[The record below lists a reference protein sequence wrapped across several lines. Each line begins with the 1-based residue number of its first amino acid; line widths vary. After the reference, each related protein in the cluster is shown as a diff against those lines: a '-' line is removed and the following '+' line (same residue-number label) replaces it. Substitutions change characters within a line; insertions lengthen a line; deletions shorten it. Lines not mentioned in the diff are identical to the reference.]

1 MFSIKVSMV
10 WSCNVLSVWK
20 KGVLP
25 RGYTG
30 TCLCKKEKNV
40 YQYHVPCLNIYMIL
54 VHIFFLQRKVP
65 EFVTTRTT
73 VKTTRTTSLRQLGP
87 LFEDNSDHFL
97 GQLGPNLMAI
107 HPVPLNAN
115 WYSHRQKLTISFTNF
130 FYLKHDFIQLY
141 LFFRQIFSKFIYPKR
156 QYISEHIK

>member
-1 MFSIKVSMV
+1 MESWVGM
-10 WSCNVLSVWK
+10 
-20 KGVLP
+20 
-25 RGYTG
+25 
-30 TCLCKKEKNV
+30 KNV
-40 YQYHVPCLNIYMIL
+40 VFCSGYNVSTILFNRQKRSLAFREHGSSIHVTYYGPRSYNQLMTAINNAP
-54 VHIFFLQRKVP
+54 HIS

-73 VKTTRTTSLRQLGP
+73 IKTTRTTSLRQLGP